1 MMQGAGSVTAWR
13 HPGKVYFPLEGC
25 AQVRQRE
32 SLDISMGL
40 LGELSSSS
48 CMLALF
54 FLDVSRAFACGSPLA
69 SLFPAGSPETATF
82 GHALGLE

>member
-1 MMQGAGSVTAWR
+1 
-13 HPGKVYFPLEGC
+13 
-25 AQVRQRE
+25 
-32 SLDISMGL
+32 MGL
-40 LGELSSSS
+40 LGELLSSS